1 MNKQRSG
8 ETKRCESQNKANA
21 FRLAFVSDVP
31 CCCCW
36 MNKSLQKE
44 RLNANLF
51 DVRPSQDLLT
61 TSAAKEQDVVQTCAP
76 CVMRYFHID

>member
-1 MNKQRSG
+1 
-8 ETKRCESQNKANA
+8 
-21 FRLAFVSDVP
+21 
-31 CCCCW
+31 

-61 TSAAKEQDVVQTCAP
+61 KSAVKEQDVVQTCAR